1 MEIYFFTGSWCIT
14 EHCYVWWRW
23 ERKIWSFVDVSGSS
37 KIHASLTY
45 ECKVNFLLLFSLMF
59 QSPVSYIVLILT
71 ITVITPLT
79 RLSLLQWK
87 RGSFKKVDFMLLLN
101 FRPDESSSL
110 WWDWLYKTSISPDIC
125 LQDFIIFLETVMVET
140 WKILHVDR

>member
-37 KIHASLTY
+37 KIHASLAY
-45 ECKVNFLLLFSLMF
+45 ECKVNSLLLFSLMF

-87 RGSFKKVDFMLLLN
+87 GGSFKKVDCMLLSKCFWILGLMRVVA
-101 FRPDESSSL
+101 FGEIGFIRQAFHL
-110 WWDWLYKTSISPDIC
+110 IYVCKIS
-125 LQDFIIFLETVMVET
+125 
-140 WKILHVDR
+140 